1 MSDSRREMHR
11 ELEDAVG
18 HHVDR
23 ETADRALDGPPRSRF
38 ATAISDN
45 ELLLGITLAGALVVG
60 IILSLALDSWLFLVL
75 AIAVHA
81 VGTVAVTLLA
91 IWLATSGDRPD
102 PRTVARL
109 EQEGV
114 RNPEQALNDAVRDV
128 RSGGEGGG
136 RLAGT
141 VKKR

>member
-1 MSDSRREMHR
+1 MRA

-38 ATAISDN
+38 AQSISDN
-45 ELLLGITLAGALVVG
+45 ELLLGITLAGMVVVG
-60 IILSLALDSWLFLVL
+60 VILSLALDNWLFLVV

-81 VGTVAVTLLA
+81 VGTVAVTMLA
-91 IWLATSGDRPD
+91 IWLATSGDKPD

-109 EQEGV
+109 EQQGV

-128 RSGGEGGG
+128 RSDGAGGG
-136 RLAGT
+136 RLADS